1 MKSMR
6 KHIIPLAFFHLITAF
21 LQYAH
26 ITYLCFRVAGNVDDA
41 FRLDLQKGL
50 QKLRGRAASWRVHD
64 DNVGFATFGVAD

>member
-1 MKSMR
+1 MW
-6 KHIIPLAFFHLITAF
+6 KHIIPLTSLNLITAL

-26 ITYLCFRVAGNVDDA
+26 IAYLCFRVAGNVDDA